1 MRNINSLKSASE
13 FREVYENGRSYANRL
28 LVMYV
33 KAGDGNE
40 RKLGISVSKKVG
52 NSVVRHRI
60 TRIIRECFVKAQPE
74 LTEGCTFVVIARGQ
88 AKDKNFSDLYNAFIH
103 LCKKLDCYRSSGAG
117 SGA

>member
-13 FREVYENGRSYANRL
+13 FREVYENGRSYANRQ

-33 KAGDGNE
+33 MADGGDE

-60 TRIIRECFVKAQPE
+60 TRIIRECFVKAQPM
-74 LTEGCTFVVIARGQ
+74 LMEGCTIIVIARSG
-88 AKDKNFSDLYNAFIH
+88 AKDHNFSDLYDAFIH
-103 LCKKLDCYRSSGAG
+103 LCKKLNCYVPSGDTNEA
-117 SGA
+117 

>member
-13 FREVYENGRSYANRL
+13 FKEVYEKGRSYANRL

-33 KAGDGNE
+33 MAGGGDE

-74 LTEGCTFVVIARGQ
+74 LKEGLRIIVIARGQ
-88 AKDKNFSDLYNAFIH
+88 AKDKNFSDLYDAFIH
-103 LCKKLDCYRSSGAG
+103 LCRKLDCYRSSGDTDEA
-117 SGA
+117 